1 LTLALVARYD
11 SFGRKSVKLTD
22 KQKGVVRGVIP
33 AAVSTLIGM
42 CGVSLLIPMRALPTD
57 EAGAR
62 LAWAM
67 QWTLLPTLTLMVSIM
82 RVANYR
88 FASPDDIDG
97 SGLTA
102 GTDRV
107 LVLRAILQ
115 NTLEQAVLAVAVY
128 LIWIAVMPLSWLRA
142 IPVAALLFMT
152 GRVFFARGYDRG
164 AAGRAMGFG
173 LTAYPTFG
181 MLATVTVVLLI
192 RLAHWANG

>member
-1 LTLALVARYD
+1 VEL
-11 SFGRKSVKLTD
+11 SQ

-33 AAVSTLIGM
+33 AAVSTVVGM
-42 CGVSLLIPMRALPTD
+42 GGVSLLIPMSALPAD
-57 EAGAR
+57 EAGDR

-67 QWTLLPTLTLMVSIM
+67 QWALLPILTLMISIM
-82 RVANYR
+82 RVANHR

-115 NTLEQAVLAVAVY
+115 NTLEQAVLAVAAY
-128 LIWIAVMPLSWLRA
+128 LIWAVVMPYGWLRA

-152 GRVFFARGYDRG
+152 GRVFFARGYDAG
-164 AAGRAMGFG
+164 AAARAMGFG

-181 MLATVTVVLLI
+181 MLATASVALLL
-192 RLAHWANG
+192 RLIHWTNG

>member
-1 LTLALVARYD
+1 M
-11 SFGRKSVKLTD
+11 FTD
-22 KQKGVVRGVIP
+22 KQKGVIRGVIP
-33 AAVSTLIGM
+33 AAVATVLGM
-42 CGVSLLIPMRALPTD
+42 GGVPWLIPMRALPAD

-62 LAWAM
+62 LAWAL
-67 QWTLLPTLTLMVSIM
+67 QWAVLPTLTLMVSIM

-102 GTDRV
+102 GTDQV

-115 NTLEQAVLAVAVY
+115 NTLEQGVLAVAAY
-128 LIWIAVMPLSWLRA
+128 LIWAAVMPHSWLRA
-142 IPVAALLFMT
+142 IPVAALLFVT
-152 GRVFFARGYDRG
+152 GRVFFACGYERG

-181 MLATVTVVLLI
+181 MLVTVAAVLLFRSI
-192 RLAHWANG
+192 NRLNG

>member
-1 LTLALVARYD
+1 MEL
-11 SFGRKSVKLTD
+11 SQ

-33 AAVSTLIGM
+33 AAVSTVVGM
-42 CGVSLLIPMRALPTD
+42 GGVSLLIPMSALPAD
-57 EAGAR
+57 EAGDR

-67 QWTLLPTLTLMVSIM
+67 QWALLPILTLMISIM
-82 RVANYR
+82 RVANHR

-115 NTLEQAVLAVAVY
+115 NTLEQAVLAVAAY
-128 LIWIAVMPLSWLRA
+128 LIWAVVMPYGWLRA

-152 GRVFFARGYDRG
+152 GRVFFARGYDAG
-164 AAGRAMGFG
+164 AAARAMGFG

-181 MLATVTVVLLI
+181 MLATASVALLL
-192 RLAHWANG
+192 RLIHWTNG